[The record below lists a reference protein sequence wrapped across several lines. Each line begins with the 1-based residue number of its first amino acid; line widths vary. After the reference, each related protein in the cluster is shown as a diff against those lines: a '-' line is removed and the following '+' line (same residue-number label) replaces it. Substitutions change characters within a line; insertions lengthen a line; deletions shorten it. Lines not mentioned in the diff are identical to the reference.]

1 MLELVWTQ
9 GIRMTDP
16 PIGTTTAD
24 RFYDS
29 ALERVRRF
37 ILLLGAVG
45 VVVCLV
51 CFGRVVTAGFVVGAV
66 ISYVNHVWLERVVNG
81 LGERIAS
88 GQSTERGGVIVAR
101 AVLRYAF
108 LAAGAYVI
116 FRVSLAGLYGFLAGV
131 CLTIAAFACEA
142 VIEIFVGLR
151 RGL

>member
-1 MLELVWTQ
+1 
-9 GIRMTDP
+9 MTAAP
-16 PIGTTTAD
+16 STNSAAD

-37 ILLLGAVG
+37 ILVLGVVG

-51 CFGRVVTAGFVVGAV
+51 RFGRVVTAGFLVGAI
-66 ISYVNHVWLERVVNG
+66 ISYVNHVWLERVIDG
-81 LGERIAS
+81 LGQRIAG
-88 GQSTERGGVIVAR
+88 GQSTERGGIIVAR

-151 RGL
+151 RGF

>member
-1 MLELVWTQ
+1 MS
-9 GIRMTDP
+9 DP
-16 PIGTTTAD
+16 PLASTTAD

-37 ILLLGAVG
+37 ILILGAAG
-45 VVVCLV
+45 TVVCLLR
-51 CFGRVVTAGFVVGAV
+51 FGRIVTAGFVIGAV
-66 ISYVNHVWLERVVNG
+66 ISYVNHVWLERVING

-88 GQSTERGGVIVAR
+88 GQSTERGDVIVAR

-116 FRVSLAGLYGFLAGV
+116 FRVSLVGLYGFLAGV

-142 VIEIFVGLR
+142 AIEIFVGLR

>member
-1 MLELVWTQ
+1 
-9 GIRMTDP
+9 MTAAP
-16 PIGTTTAD
+16 STNSAAD

-37 ILLLGAVG
+37 ILVLGVVG

-51 CFGRVVTAGFVVGAV
+51 RFGRVVTAGFVVGAI
-66 ISYVNHVWLERVVNG
+66 ISYVNHVWLERVIDG
-81 LGERIAS
+81 LGQRIAS
-88 GQSTERGGVIVAR
+88 GQSTERGGIIVAR

-151 RGL
+151 RGF